1 MFAHPHFINLNVTK
15 AQVPQFTA
23 LLRIQKLELLVTLI
37 PRKNRKVTA
46 SAKQLT
52 INCDHDKICLTTIK
66 NKNK

>member
-46 SAKQLT
+46 SAK
-52 INCDHDKICLTTIK
+52 
-66 NKNK
+66 